1 MIFFSREKEEQTMHE
16 MKTLNM
22 MEAAGNNVKRNT
34 SRKKFNSKN
43 YLNSKNN
50 PPNGTTIG
58 VGNPLM
64 VDAATVSPPS
74 KYVPEECSS
83 IRVVA
88 NYREENGQK
97 YVVTPLLSY
106 SNYNHICCNNGQHT
120 SERSYISKSLSN
132 LDRTL
137 NKNSCGSFIE
147 ESYENPL
154 QNTVTSFVF
163 SKCDHNTSTKYTTPR
178 RAFHKMNV
186 DNYDDDEEEPRRG
199 SNHYLDLDEVKS
211 DACHSELHQN
221 LIPKSET
228 LSEMEGISKCSSNS
242 HSLSPITGRER
253 LL

>member
-1 MIFFSREKEEQTMHE
+1 MDTFGT
-16 MKTLNM
+16 
-22 MEAAGNNVKRNT
+22 MEAAGNNVKRNS
-34 SRKKFNSKN
+34 SRTNFNSKN

-74 KYVPEECSS
+74 KYVPEGCSS
-83 IRVVA
+83 IKVVA
-88 NYREENGQK
+88 NYREEKGQK

-106 SNYNHICCNNGQHT
+106 SNYNHTCCNNGQHT
-120 SERSYISKSLSN
+120 SERPSISKSLSD
-132 LDRTL
+132 LDGTL
-137 NKNSCGSFIE
+137 HKSSCGNFIE
-147 ESYENPL
+147 ESYGNPL

-163 SKCDHNTSTKYTTPR
+163 SKCDPNTSTKYTTPR

-186 DNYDDDEEEPRRG
+186 DNYLEDAEERQRG
-199 SNHYLDLDEVKS
+199 SQHYLDDLKS
-211 DACHSELHQN
+211 DACYSELHQN
-221 LIPKSET
+221 IFPKSET

-242 HSLSPITGRER
+242 HSLSPITGCER